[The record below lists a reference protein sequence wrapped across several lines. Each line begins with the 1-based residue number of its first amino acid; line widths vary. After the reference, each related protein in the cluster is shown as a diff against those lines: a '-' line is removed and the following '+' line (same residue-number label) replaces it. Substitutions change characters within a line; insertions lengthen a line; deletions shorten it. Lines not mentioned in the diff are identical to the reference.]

1 MTVAISVLLVDDDES
16 LASATC
22 KLLGLLGF
30 AVTWKADRA
39 QAVQA
44 ICAPH
49 SFDVML
55 LDLRLG
61 RERGERVI
69 TEARSRGC
77 LIPPVVI
84 LSAQP
89 DAELREAA
97 HLSKAK
103 GVLRKPC
110 TANDM
115 RLAIEHALV

>member
-1 MTVAISVLLVDDDES
+1 MTVAISILLVDDDEA
-16 LASATC
+16 LAASTC
-22 KLLGLLGF
+22 QLLGLLGF
-30 AVTWKADRA
+30 AVTWKADRV

-44 ICAPH
+44 ICTRH
-49 SFDVML
+49 SFDVIL

-77 LIPPVVI
+77 MVPPVVI

-89 DAELREAA
+89 DAELQEAA
-97 HLSKAK
+97 HLSQAK

-110 TANDM
+110 TANEM
-115 RLAIEHALV
+115 KLAIEHALV